1 MKSNQFIALI
11 LVTIILASCS
21 KSQDKASTTT
31 PSTDSFN
38 VANAT
43 LIRTGTFT
51 GTRTYSVAG
60 LVKLYEYQGKRY
72 IRFENFTSSN
82 GPDLKVYIA
91 TTTTASQFV
100 NIGELKSIS
109 GTQTYLINNP
119 PDFTQ
124 FNKVLIWC
132 QQFSALFG
140 SATLQ

>member
-1 MKSNQFIALI
+1 MKANQLLGLLLALS
-11 LVTIILASCS
+11 VFASCS
-21 KSQDKASTTT
+21 KSQDGASTTP

-51 GTRTYSVAG
+51 GNRNYSVTG
-60 LVKLYEYQGKRY
+60 SVKLYEYQGKRY
-72 IRFENFTSSN
+72 IRFENFVSSD

-100 NIGELKSIS
+100 NIGDLKSIS
-109 GTQTYLINNP
+109 GTQTYLVNNP

-140 SATLQ
+140 SATIQ

>member
-1 MKSNQFIALI
+1 MKANQLLGLLFALS
-11 LVTIILASCS
+11 VLASCS
-21 KSQDKASTTT
+21 KSQESASTTT

-51 GTRTYSVAG
+51 GNRNYSVTG
-60 LVKLYEYQGKRY
+60 SVKLYEYQGKRY
-72 IRFENFTSSN
+72 IRFENFVSSN

-100 NIGELKSIS
+100 NIGDLKSIS
-109 GTQTYLINNP
+109 GTQTYLVNNP

-140 SATLQ
+140 SATIQ

>member
-1 MKSNQFIALI
+1 MKANQLLGLLLALS
-11 LVTIILASCS
+11 VFASCS
-21 KSQDKASTTT
+21 KSQESASTTT

-51 GTRTYSVAG
+51 GNRNYSVTG
-60 LVKLYEYQGKRY
+60 SVKLYEYQGKRY
-72 IRFENFTSSN
+72 IRFENFVSSD

-100 NIGELKSIS
+100 NIGDLKSIS
-109 GTQTYLINNP
+109 GTQTYLVNNP

-140 SATLQ
+140 SATIQ

>member
-1 MKSNQFIALI
+1 MKANQLLGLLFALS
-11 LVTIILASCS
+11 VFASCS
-21 KSQDKASTTT
+21 KSQESASTTT

-51 GTRTYSVAG
+51 GNRNYSVTG
-60 LVKLYEYQGKRY
+60 SVKLYEYQGKRY
-72 IRFENFTSSN
+72 IRFENFVSSN

-100 NIGELKSIS
+100 NIGDLKSIS
-109 GTQTYLINNP
+109 GTQTYLVNNP

-140 SATLQ
+140 SATIQ

>member
-1 MKSNQFIALI
+1 MKANQLLGLLFALS
-11 LVTIILASCS
+11 VFASCS
-21 KSQDKASTTT
+21 KSQENASTTT

-51 GTRTYSVAG
+51 GNRNYSVTG
-60 LVKLYEYQGKRY
+60 SVKLYEYQGKRY
-72 IRFENFTSSN
+72 IRFENFVSSN

-91 TTTTASQFV
+91 TSTTASQFV
-100 NIGELKSIS
+100 NIGDLKSIS
-109 GTQTYLINNP
+109 GTQTYLVNNP

-140 SATLQ
+140 SATIQ

>member
-1 MKSNQFIALI
+1 MKANQFLGLLLAIS
-11 LVTIILASCS
+11 VFASCS
-21 KSQDKASTTT
+21 KSQESASTTT

-43 LIRTGTFT
+43 LIRTGSFT
-51 GTRTYSVAG
+51 GNRNYSVTG
-60 LVKLYEYQGKRY
+60 SVKLYEYQGKRY
-72 IRFENFTSSN
+72 IRFENFVSSN

-100 NIGELKSIS
+100 NIGDLKSIS
-109 GTQTYLINNP
+109 GTQTYLVNNP

-140 SATLQ
+140 SATIQ

>member
-1 MKSNQFIALI
+1 MKTNQLLGLLLAISVF
-11 LVTIILASCS
+11 ASCS
-21 KSQDKASTTT
+21 KSQESASTTT

-51 GTRTYSVAG
+51 GNRNYSVTG
-60 LVKLYEYQGKRY
+60 SVKLYEYQGKRY
-72 IRFENFTSSN
+72 IRFENFVSSN

-100 NIGELKSIS
+100 NIGDLKSIS
-109 GTQTYLINNP
+109 GTQTYLVNNP

-140 SATLQ
+140 SATIQ